1 MIETIKELINEPEK
15 TKRYFLF
22 FVNSLLAI
30 IITSKLYE
38 NWFGKYELILF
49 QSATFWEDVYQ
60 FLITGRFIIVLFLF
74 VFVKKA
80 SDFLLESLLLGM
92 DTIIIWRVEKKS
104 VNLIDKKEIPDILS
118 FFSVVRFDKESKKV
132 LPGKNF
138 DYFYN
143 FLSGYDKEILLTEI
157 QNIKHSLLSE
167 IYKTF
172 LLFAIVY
179 FMFTNI
185 NRPILI
191 TKVIIIL
198 IILGAILI
206 LILQYYKEIIK
217 LHYDNIWLGV
227 KMIKQID
234 VTDDFIRENKFV
246 VKSSIDN
253 PPIMNLKMIEFN
265 DRLYQIHHFTRL
277 NGFLLGNLKSID
289 ENQNKDRISMVVIH
303 SIEIPLAIMDEFTK
317 RKFVTLIEFNKEEN
331 LLKELKDCFGFE
343 KGKVD

>member
-1 MIETIKELINEPEK
+1 LIETIKELINEPEK

-30 IITSKLYE
+30 IITSRLYE
-38 NWFGKYELILF
+38 NWFGKYGLILF

-92 DTIIIWRVEKKS
+92 DAIIIWRVEKKS

-217 LHYDNIWLGV
+217 LHYDNIWLGM
-227 KMIKQID
+227 KMIKQIN
-234 VTDDFIRENKFV
+234 VTDDFIRKNKFKV
-246 VKSSIDN
+246 LPGSDKLSVL
-253 PPIMNLKMIEFN
+253 NLKMIEFN

-331 LLKELKDCFGFE
+331 FLERLNDLFNINN
-343 KGKVD
+343 